1 MRYIFSRDVFPT
13 LEDCKLWLQSQALS
27 GFYKVY
33 SDEKNWFLQPYNAET
48 ELTQML
54 SILAL

>member
-1 MRYIFSRDVFPT
+1 MQYIFSRHVFPT

-27 GFYKVY
+27 GFYNVY
-33 SDEKNWFLQPYNAET
+33 SDEKNWYLQLYDAET